1 MWQKKWSWRE
11 AILIVCGLAT
21 VGLALQLS
29 VGPIPRLAF
38 MYPVNIFWTTL
49 LVLAIAVYTFIG
61 YRRRLRGA
69 YEPQFFTGQ
78 VATLS
83 SIAGLLL
90 VMVLM
95 GFTKQIPISLSR
107 QMANPIHSIGFSTM
121 LSTWDFLLLYVYMLF
136 VLGCITAKRLLS
148 LKRSFRDFAFVMNH
162 LGLFIV
168 LLFGLIAAADIQRYR
183 MQVNADSEYPE
194 WRGIN
199 QDTDEL
205 EDLPIAIELR
215 EFQITEYPPKL
226 MIIDNESG
234 KPLPLDMPEHILTD
248 VVGRKA
254 SLVGWEIEILDY
266 LPYSAAVVTR
276 DSIVFK
282 EFRTSG
288 AVHSAKVRA
297 KHRKMNKEYVGWVS
311 AGSHI
316 FPYRSLKLTESISLV
331 MAEPE
336 PKQFSS
342 RVMLYAQDGG
352 IDSAEIKV
360 NTPFKYKDWYIYQL
374 NYDKEKGRW
383 SKMSE
388 FELVHD
394 AWLTGVYIGF
404 YMLLAGAVCLFLG
417 PIPATKSST
426 INNDEQL

>member
-1 MWQKKWSWRE
+1 
-11 AILIVCGLAT
+11 
-21 VGLALQLS
+21 
-29 VGPIPRLAF
+29 
-38 MYPVNIFWTTL
+38 
-49 LVLAIAVYTFIG
+49 
-61 YRRRLRGA
+61 
-69 YEPQFFTGQ
+69 
-78 VATLS
+78 
-83 SIAGLLL
+83 
-90 VMVLM
+90 
-95 GFTKQIPISLSR
+95 
-107 QMANPIHSIGFSTM
+107 MANPIHSIGFSTM
-121 LSTWDFLLLYVYMLF
+121 LSTWYFLLLYVYMLF

-168 LLFGLIAAADIQRYR
+168 LLFGLIAAADMQRYR

-254 SLVGWEIEILDY
+254 SLVRWEIEILDY